1 MARAATEDPKLENGT
16 AQGSEEQL
24 LAGPLPDSPLA
35 EGQSPFEALRRK
47 REGIEVEKQIQ
58 LEIPGYE
65 GNLAARYKS
74 LGYREIRKQ
83 AKRIASKGGDE
94 AENEVTRFRDR
105 PRGLLRVSVGTA
117 FGMHQL
123 VPALPGFLE
132 RYPEIE
138 LELSITDRRVDI
150 VEENMDLAI
159 RYGALADSSLIARRV
174 CDLWRTICASPAYL
188 ERHGTPRTPDEL
200 QQHNCLYISTMPEL
214 RRWPFDTAQGTRI
227 IEVGGKVGS
236 DSAETLLQLAVMG
249 VGIIRLADNIVGAEI
264 ARGAL
269 VPILTD
275 SHHVE
280 PVPLHIVYPHGRHR
294 SPKVTALV
302 DFLIENFAH
311 APWRAAWQRRGG

>member
-1 MARAATEDPKLENGT
+1 MAKMRSADSTGEMAAFVRSVELGGFSAAARELGLTPSALSKLVTRLEDRLGVR
-16 AQGSEEQL
+16 L
-24 LAGPLPDSPLA
+24 LNRTTRRLALTPEGEAYFLRCRHILA
-35 EGQSPFEALRRK
+35 E
-47 REGIEVEKQIQ
+47 I
-58 LEIPGYE
+58 
-65 GNLAARYKS
+65 
-74 LGYREIRKQ
+74 
-83 AKRIASKGGDE
+83 DE

-123 VPALPGFLE
+123 VPALPGFLD

-150 VEENMDLAI
+150 VEENMDIAI

-275 SHHVE
+275 VHHVE
-280 PVPLHIVYPHGRHR
+280 PVPLHIVYPQGRHR

-302 DFLIENFAH
+302 EFLIENFAH
-311 APWRAAWQRRGG
+311 APWRVAPATAKRRRAGGR